1 MLLEFF
7 VSAFIV
13 LLFLKFFKK
22 EGAFVALAILIV
34 ASNLGV
40 AKLYNL
46 FSFELTAAN
55 MSMGLVFVLY
65 SIIVEVYGR
74 KEGIKAVWLGFLAQF
89 VFLVLGFVYLSYT
102 PSENDFIQEHI
113 KQIFNFTPRI
123 AIASWI
129 AFIASGYISVELF
142 NFFKK
147 KKTKLW
153 FRNNF
158 STKVAQIID
167 NFIFVTVAFFGI
179 VDFFVYLQIF
189 ITTTIVEFLL
199 DYLDTWIVYLG
210 VRILKKN

>member
-7 VSAFIV
+7 VSALVV

-46 FSFELTAAN
+46 FSFEVTAAN

-65 SIIVEVYGR
+65 SIIVEVYGK

-89 VFLVLGFVYLSYT
+89 IFLILGLVYLSYV
-102 PSENDFIQEHI
+102 PSENDLAQRYL
-113 KQIFNFTPRI
+113 KQIFTFTPRI
-123 AIASWI
+123 AFASWL
-129 AFIASGYISVELF
+129 AFIASGYVSVEIF
-142 NFFKK
+142 NFLKR

-153 FRNNF
+153 FRNNL
-158 STKVAQIID
+158 STKIGQLLD
-167 NFIFVTVAFFGI
+167 NFIFVTIAFLGVVEFS
-179 VDFFVYLQIF
+179 VYLQIF
-189 ITTTIVEFLL
+189 VTTTIIEFFL
-199 DYLDTWIVYLG
+199 DYVDTWVVYLG
-210 VRILKKN
+210 VKILKKS